1 MNVGIQ
7 IILDPLDAEIEE
19 RKIIDVLHR
28 SKEQRYA
35 FDKIYRVHTNEN
47 VGILPNRFISKP
59 RIRSL
64 KRFSMGIMQQSSR
77 TVRQEQGKP
86 IQ

>member
-1 MNVGIQ
+1 MSVAIQ

-35 FDKIYRVHTNEN
+35 FDKIYRIHTNEN
-47 VGILPNRFISKP
+47 VGMASYRFISKQL
-59 RIRSL
+59 IHSS
-64 KRFSMGIMQQSSR
+64 KQFSMGSMQQSSR
-77 TVRQEQGKP
+77 TVLREQAKLTL
-86 IQ
+86 